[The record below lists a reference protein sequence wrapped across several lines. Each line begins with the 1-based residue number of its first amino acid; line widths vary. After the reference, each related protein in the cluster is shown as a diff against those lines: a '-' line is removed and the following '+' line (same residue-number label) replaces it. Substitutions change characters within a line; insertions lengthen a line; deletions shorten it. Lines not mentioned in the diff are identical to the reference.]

1 MSNLHIRNEPRVF
14 GFQNTH
20 GTEKNIK
27 ESVKNGKRKT
37 VTDDPYLKIKS

>member
-14 GFQNTH
+14 ENTH

-27 ESVKNGKRKT
+27 ESVTNGKGKP
-37 VTDDPYLKIKS
+37 VTDDPHLKIKS